1 MCSLFA
7 KHNPDFGKVYNFQK
21 KNYSSWAIQNELIAI
36 CASNLKNY
44 IIKEIRECGMFS
56 IQCDEAR

>member
-7 KHNPDFGKVYNFQK
+7 KYNPDFGKIYNFQK
-21 KNYSSWAIQNELIAI
+21 KNYSNWAIQNELIAI

-44 IIKEIRECGMFS
+44 IIKEIRECGMIS
-56 IQCDEAR
+56 IQCEEAR

>member
-7 KHNPDFGKVYNFQK
+7 RYNSDFAKIYNAEK
-21 KNYSSWAIQNELIAI
+21 KNYTSWAIQNEIITI
-36 CASNLKNY
+36 CATYLKEI
-44 IIKEIRECGMFS
+44 IIKEIRESGMFS

>member
-7 KHNPDFGKVYNFQK
+7 KYNPDFAKIYNTEK
-21 KNYSSWAIQNELIAI
+21 KNYSSWAIQNELITI
-36 CASNLKNY
+36 CATYLKD
-44 IIKEIRECGMFS
+44 IIINEIRESGMFS